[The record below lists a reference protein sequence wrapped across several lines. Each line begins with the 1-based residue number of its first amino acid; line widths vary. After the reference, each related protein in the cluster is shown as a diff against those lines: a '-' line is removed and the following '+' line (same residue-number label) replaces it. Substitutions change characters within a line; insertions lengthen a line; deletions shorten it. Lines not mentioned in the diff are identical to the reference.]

1 MGAALRLAPELDGR
15 RIRVR
20 FAPDLRACRGRLL
33 SGGTRGEEVHA
44 GSFLRRREIVLSSEL
59 LEQPSELGRIFVHE
73 IFHFAWLRAGNAARQ
88 SWQALLAAEMER
100 HARGE
105 LGWSAED
112 RKLRLTRID
121 CARWTRRW
129 REYACESFCDSAA
142 WMLGGVRQHE
152 EFTLAARFREGR
164 RRWFVATLGD
174 GALRV

>member
-1 MGAALRLAPELDGR
+1 MRLAPDLDGR

-44 GSFLRRREIVLSSEL
+44 GSFLRRREIVLNSEL
-59 LEQPSELGRIFVHE
+59 LEQPSELGRIFLHE
-73 IFHFAWLRAGNAARQ
+73 LFHFAWPRAGNAARR
-88 SWQALLAAEMER
+88 SWQDLLAAEISR

-112 RKLRLTRID
+112 RKLRLTRAD
-121 CARWTRRW
+121 CVDGTRQW

-142 WMLGGVRQHE
+142 WLLGGVGQHD
-152 EFTLAARFREGR
+152 EFTLAARYRDAR
-164 RRWFVATLGD
+164 RRWFLATLGD
-174 GALRV
+174 RALRV